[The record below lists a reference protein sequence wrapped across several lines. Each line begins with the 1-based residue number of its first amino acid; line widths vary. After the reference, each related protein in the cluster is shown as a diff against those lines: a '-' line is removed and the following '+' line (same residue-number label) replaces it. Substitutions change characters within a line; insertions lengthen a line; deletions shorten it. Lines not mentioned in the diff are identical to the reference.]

1 MSACSDPPQSVEPV
15 MNDPAMNA
23 RLKQAAFTLIELMV
37 VVAIIGILAAIA
49 YPSYIEYVQRAR
61 RADGQAAILRVQLA
75 QEKYRANNTSY
86 GSLSA
91 IGAPAQSD
99 DKFYSILISNEP
111 QRSESRAAGAA
122 RSWLRRR
129 AGAYAVPGDRIGG

>member
-1 MSACSDPPQSVEPV
+1 

-75 QEKYRANNTSY
+75 QEKWRANNTSY

-99 DKFYSILISNEP
+99 DKFYSIAVSNLSATGYTVTATSTA
-111 QRSESRAAGAA
+111 QLAGACHTLTLTV
-122 RSWLRRR
+122 S
-129 AGAYAVPGDRIGG
+129 AGGETPGPDACW